1 MHINKCCN
9 RLTSFIISK
18 LTNEMK
24 KILLFIIVGFNFTI
38 LNAQIEKIIPIE
50 LGEKWYGAAVNE
62 GDKMPFQEG
71 YSINLNGDTKTNQA
85 APFILSTQGRYIWS
99 NAPFAFLIKNNQI
112 VLSNYTDSIFL
123 DERGNNLKDAY
134 KGASK
139 KFFPATGKLPDSLLF
154 KSPQYNT
161 WIELIY
167 NQNQKDILKYAHDII
182 KNGFPAGVLMIDDN
196 WAPYYGKF
204 EFRKDRFPDAKAMI
218 LELKSLGFKVMLW
231 VCPFISPDTEESRV
245 LLKEKFVLMNNEG
258 NINSSWAETKTPGLI
273 NWWNGY
279 SFVMDFSN
287 PNAVTWYKNQL
298 YKMTEEYGLDGFK
311 FDAGDPEFY
320 PKNTVAFQNISA
332 NDHTEL
338 WGLFGLEYPLN
349 EYRAMWK
356 RGNEPLVERLRD
368 KLHTW
373 TDLKKLIPHITTAA
387 LLGYT
392 FSCPDMIGGGDY
404 SSFLPGSKLDQD
416 LIVRSAQCQTL
427 MPMMQFSVAPWRVLD
442 KNHLEAVK
450 KAVEV
455 RQSFVPLI
463 MRLANKSAESGE
475 PIVSNMEYSF
485 PNQGFETCKDQF
497 MLGENIMVAPMLEKG
512 FQRTVVFPKGK
523 WKSYKGLI
531 IKGPI
536 TKEFDVLLNDLLW
549 FEKIK

>member
-1 MHINKCCN
+1 
-9 RLTSFIISK
+9 
-18 LTNEMK
+18 MK
-24 KILLFIIVGFNFTI
+24 KILLLIIVSFNLATT
-38 LNAQIEKIIPIE
+38 NAQLEKVIPIE
-50 LGEKWYGAAVNE
+50 LDEKWYGAAVNE
-62 GDKMPFQEG
+62 GDKMPFPEG

-85 APFILSTQGRYIWS
+85 APLILSTKGRYIWS
-99 NAPFAFLIKNNQI
+99 NAPFAFLIKNNEI
-112 VLSNYTDSIFL
+112 ILSDYSDSIYI
-123 DERGNNLKDAY
+123 ESCGRNLKDAY
-134 KGASK
+134 MTASK
-139 KFFPATGKLPDSLLF
+139 RFFPASGKLPDSLLF

-167 NQNQKDILKYAHDII
+167 NQNQKDILKYAHSII
-182 KNGFPAGVLMIDDN
+182 DNGFPAGVLMIDDN

-218 LELKSLGFKVMLW
+218 DELKSLGFKVMLW
-231 VCPFISPDTEESRV
+231 VCPFISPDTEESRE
-245 LLKEKFVLMNNEG
+245 LLNGKLVLMNNDG
-258 NINSSWAETKTPGLI
+258 NVNKSWAEAKTPAII

-279 SFVMDFSN
+279 SFVLDFSN

-298 YKMTEEYGLDGFK
+298 HKMTKEYGLDGFK

-320 PKNTVAFQNISA
+320 PDNSISYKKTSA
-332 NDHTEL
+332 NEHTEL
-338 WGLFGLEYPLN
+338 WGSFGLEYPLN

-368 KLHTW
+368 KFHTW
-373 TDLKKLIPHITTAA
+373 SDLKKLIPHITTAA
-387 LLGYT
+387 LLGYS

-404 SSFLPGSKLDQD
+404 SSFVSGSKLDQD
-416 LIVRSAQCQTL
+416 LIVRSAQCQAL

-442 KNHLEAVK
+442 TEHLEAVK
-450 KAVEV
+450 KTVKV

-463 MRLANKSAESGE
+463 MRLAKISAKTGE

-497 MLGENIMVAPMLEKG
+497 MLGENFMVAPMLEKG
-512 FQRTVVFPKGK
+512 FKRNVVFPKGK
-523 WKSYKGLI
+523 WKTNKGLI
-531 IKGPI
+531 IMGPI
-536 TKEFDVLLNDLLW
+536 AKQFDILLDELLW

>member
-1 MHINKCCN
+1 
-9 RLTSFIISK
+9 
-18 LTNEMK
+18 MK
-24 KILLFIIVGFNFTI
+24 KEILFIILSFSLVTAK
-38 LNAQIEKIIPIE
+38 AQLEKIISIE
-50 LGEKWYGAAVNE
+50 QGERWYGAAVND
-62 GDKMPFQEG
+62 GDKMPFVEG

-85 APFILSTQGRYIWS
+85 APLFLSTKGRYIWS
-99 NAPFAFLIKNNQI
+99 NKPFAFLIKNNEI
-112 VLSNYTDSIFL
+112 VLTDYTDSIL
-123 DERGNNLKDAY
+123 VEKCGSNLKEAY
-134 KGASK
+134 LGASK
-139 KFFPATGKLPDSLLF
+139 RFFPATGKLPDSLLF

-167 NQNQKDILKYAHDII
+167 NQNQKDILKYAHEII
-182 KNGFPAGVLMIDDN
+182 DNGFSAGVLMIDDN

-204 EFRKDRFPDAKAMI
+204 EFRKDGFPDAKAMI
-218 LELKSLGFKVMLW
+218 NELKNMGFKVMLW
-231 VCPFISPDTEESRV
+231 VCPFISPDTEESRE
-245 LLKEKFVLMNNEG
+245 LLNEKLVLMNNEG
-258 NINSSWAETKTPGLI
+258 NLNMTWAETKTPSII

-279 SFVMDFSN
+279 SFVLDFSN
-287 PNAVTWYKNQL
+287 PKAVIWYKNQL
-298 YKMTEEYGLDGFK
+298 QKMVNDYGLDGFK
-311 FDAGDPEFY
+311 FDAGDPEYY
-320 PKNTVAFQNISA
+320 PKNSISYQKISA

-373 TDLKKLIPHITTAA
+373 SDLKKLVPDITAAA
-387 LLGYT
+387 LLGYP

-404 SSFLPGSKLDQD
+404 SSFISGSALDQD
-416 LIVRSAQCQTL
+416 LIVRSAQCQAL

-442 KNHLEAVK
+442 NDHLEAVK

-455 RQSFVPLI
+455 RQYFVPQI
-463 MRLANKSAESGE
+463 MRLANISAEKGE

-512 FQRTVVFPKGK
+512 FKRNVVFPKGK

-531 IKGPI
+531 VKGPI
-536 TKEFDVLLNDLLW
+536 AKQFDVSLNDLLW